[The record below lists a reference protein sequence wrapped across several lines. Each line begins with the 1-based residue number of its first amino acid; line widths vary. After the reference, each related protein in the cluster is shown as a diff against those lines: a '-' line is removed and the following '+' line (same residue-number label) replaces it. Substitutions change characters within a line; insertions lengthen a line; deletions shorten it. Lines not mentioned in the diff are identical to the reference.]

1 VQVIYGLNW
10 MTAEIISFYTHWKKR
25 QERLRKSLGYS
36 SDLWYAML
44 DNGYE
49 PTDLDSALQFIED
62 LRDE

>member
-1 VQVIYGLNW
+1 